1 MLASKIQKNRQLR
14 PSSLKSYTSSLRQI
28 RKMVDPDYDGG
39 PLKDCQ
45 FLKDTNAVK
54 SALADLPLTSRK
66 NKLTAALVGMQAC
79 GMDKELTDEY
89 QEALKEA
96 AEEYNQFLAKQ
107 EKTKAQE
114 ANWLSAD
121 ELRATL
127 RTLIAKTKT
136 YIKKDELTS
145 EEYDLLQ
152 QRVVLST
159 YLVFP
164 LRNDFADMR
173 FLTKE
178 EFEKIPDAEKAEN
191 NYLVKS
197 GRKFAFHLNQFKNVG
212 KLGARILPVDDRALA
227 ILLTTW
233 WRFNQSGWFLTLKN
247 RTKPMSPN
255 SLTKYLQ
262 KIFKHTGKRISS
274 SMIRHILISEEMKD
288 QPTIK
293 EQEKRSDRFLH
304 SKGVHA
310 IYRKVD

>member
-1 MLASKIQKNRQLR
+1 MLASKIQKSRQLR
-14 PSSLKSYTSSLRQI
+14 PSSLKSYASSLRQI
-28 RKMVDPDYDGG
+28 RKMVDPKYDGE

-45 FLKDTNAVK
+45 FLKDVNAVK

-79 GMDKELTDEY
+79 KMDKELIEEY
-89 QEALKEA
+89 QTALKEA
-96 AEEYNQFLAKQ
+96 AEEYNTFLSKQ
-107 EKTKAQE
+107 QKTKAQK
-114 ANWLSAD
+114 ANWISAD
-121 ELRATL
+121 DLRSTL
-127 RTLIAKTKT
+127 RTLISKTKT
-136 YIKKDELTS
+136 YIKRDELTS
-145 EEYDLLQ
+145 EEFDLLQ
-152 QRVVLST
+152 QRVILST

-178 EFEKIPDAEKAEN
+178 DFGKIPDAEKAEN

-212 KLGARILPVDDRALA
+212 KLGARIMPVDDRELA
-227 ILLTTW
+227 ILLTSW
-233 WRFNQSGWFLTLKN
+233 WKFNQSGWFMTLKN
-247 RTKPMSPN
+247 RTTPMSPN
-255 SLTKYLQ
+255 ALTKYLQ
-262 KIFKHTGKRISS
+262 KIFKHTGKKISS

-310 IYRKVD
+310 IYRKVE